1 MSLCMQFD
9 AFGEPSVL
17 YPFEFEAPSPGPGE
31 LLVSNRAL
39 GVNPYDW
46 KYLAGLMSAELL
58 VPPGVPGNE
67 GAGIVAAI
75 GADVAGFE
83 PGDEVIW
90 NTVLG
95 GYATDRVVPVAK
107 VWRKPA
113 SIGFD
118 EAASI
123 PVAAGTAFKTMR
135 QLGVGQGDVVLIHA
149 ASGGVGS
156 AGVQTAKA
164 LGARVI
170 GTASEAN
177 HDFVRELGAEPVTY
191 GDGLAE
197 RVRAIATVTAIVDF
211 VGSADAAAASLDL
224 MPGLER
230 AVTIA
235 RNSATHEAG
244 FAFVQSDKGAV
255 PAAIEL
261 AGEGKLTVEIS
272 HRFALTE
279 AAKALE
285 TSKTGH
291 VRGKIVLLP

>member
-1 MSLCMQFD
+1 MSLRMQFD
-9 AFGEPSVL
+9 AFGDPSVL
-17 YPFEFEAPSPGPGE
+17 YPFEFEAPAPGPGE

-46 KYLAGLMSAELL
+46 KYLAGLTSTEQLT
-58 VPPGVPGNE
+58 PPGIPGNE
-67 GAGIVAAI
+67 GAGIVTGI

-90 NTVLG
+90 NTMLG
-95 GYATDRVVPVAK
+95 GYATDRVVPVAR

-113 SIGFD
+113 PLGFD

-135 QLGVGQGDVVLIHA
+135 QLEVGPGDVVLIHA

-156 AGVQTAKA
+156 AGVQIALA

-177 HDFVRELGAEPVTY
+177 HDFLRELGAEPVTY
-191 GDGLAE
+191 GDGLAD
-197 RVRAIATVTAIVDF
+197 RVRAIAEVTAIVDF
-211 VGSADAAAASLDL
+211 VGSVDAAAASLDL

-235 RNSATHEAG
+235 GKSATLEAG
-244 FAFVQSDKGAV
+244 FAYVQSDKGAI

-261 AGEGKLTVEIS
+261 AGDGKLTVEVS

-285 TSKTGH
+285 TSKTRH